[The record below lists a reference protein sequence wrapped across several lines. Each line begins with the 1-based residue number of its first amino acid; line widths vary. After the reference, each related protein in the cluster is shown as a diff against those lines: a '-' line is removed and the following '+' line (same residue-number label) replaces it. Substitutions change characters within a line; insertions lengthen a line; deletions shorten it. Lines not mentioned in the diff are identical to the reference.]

1 MRACMGCR
9 WWARLRLGSFSM
21 RLLPGAG
28 DTADLVGV
36 LERLPGVLD
45 PVATVSREVGVPACE
60 IGGRTTQ

>member
-1 MRACMGCR
+1 M
-9 WWARLRLGSFSM
+9 GSFSM